1 LELRLSLAEAVA
13 LVQTGLLFV
22 MFMLGILELY
32 LLESAQAALAV
43 RSCRIQKRLE
53 RLPQAE
59 GRRQETVV
67 PLEATAHLE
76 QSPLL
81 VAAMGGKVVNANR
94 KVHPLAVLLEQHQPL
109 SMAEHSLVV
118 ALAEI
123 EALTHQQQSLHLEAR
138 HH

>member
-1 LELRLSLAEAVA
+1 VGEVA

-32 LLESAQAALAV
+32 LLESAQAALVAP
-43 RSCRIQKRLE
+43 SCRIQKRLE
-53 RLPQAE
+53 RQPQAE
-59 GRRQETVV
+59 GRRQETLV

-76 QSPLL
+76 QSRLL
-81 VAAMGGKVVNANR
+81 VAATGGKVVSANR

-109 SMAEHSLVV
+109 SMGEHSSVV
-118 ALAEI
+118 ALAEQA
-123 EALTHQQQSLHLEAR
+123 ALTHQQQSLYLEAR